1 MSLITPSFHKS
12 FFYFLLYWVFEA
24 SSTLIKERLD
34 AIYTDHE
41 NVNLLFELLNL
52 ACINISDLL
61 AGFFVLITYIT
72 SKSEKTDSIPENKNN
87 NSALNSSLI
96 YTDISK
102 RKNKYKLILM
112 ASLCEF
118 ISRFIEF
125 FFFVIFGIKR
135 IRGGEITWLISFD
148 FLARIV
154 FSHFL
159 LKTKIF
165 IHHRITIILIIISL
179 CSMSVCA
186 FIVLDEKDSR
196 NWPYF
201 ISLGLKFII
210 LSLGD
215 VLNKRLF
222 NEKFLLPH
230 TLMFLRGIF
239 NACMFIILIPIIII
253 IKNNKSE
260 KLFKFWNIN
269 EDKNMNIFIQIFL
282 FILYI
287 FFFSFKIF
295 CLMKVIY
302 IFSPQYVA
310 FLNQVFYLFLLL
322 RCRIN
327 AKDNTAI
334 IITDVFCLFII
345 IFSTLVFNEIIILN
359 FCGLNENTKEAL
371 KLRESQE
378 IDNIKASLK
387 NEEDVNNSKSSLED
401 STILM
406 KSDYEDFKE
415 NHEF

>member
-1 MSLITPSFHKS
+1 
-12 FFYFLLYWVFEA
+12 
-24 SSTLIKERLD
+24 
-34 AIYTDHE
+34 
-41 NVNLLFELLNL
+41 
-52 ACINISDLL
+52 
-61 AGFFVLITYIT
+61 
-72 SKSEKTDSIPENKNN
+72 
-87 NSALNSSLI
+87 
-96 YTDISK
+96 
-102 RKNKYKLILM
+102 
-112 ASLCEF
+112 
-118 ISRFIEF
+118 
-125 FFFVIFGIKR
+125 
-135 IRGGEITWLISFD
+135 
-148 FLARIV
+148 
-154 FSHFL
+154 
-159 LKTKIF
+159 
-165 IHHRITIILIIISL
+165 
-179 CSMSVCA
+179 
-186 FIVLDEKDSR
+186 
-196 NWPYF
+196 
-201 ISLGLKFII
+201 
-210 LSLGD
+210 
-215 VLNKRLF
+215 
-222 NEKFLLPH
+222 
-230 TLMFLRGIF
+230 
-239 NACMFIILIPIIII
+239 MFIILIPIIII

-269 EDKNMNIFIQIFL
+269 EDKNINIFIQIFL
-282 FILYI
+282 VILYT
-287 FFFSFKIF
+287 FLFSFKIF

-322 RCRIN
+322 RCRLN